1 MICKNP
7 SKVWHKVGASS
18 GEGEVSEF
26 SAYWMMQNRVRF
38 IKKLPTLKKTTS
50 FIILIFSRIIRYPS
64 WFLKKKHIVL
74 AQIKGIYNGLIK

>member
-18 GEGEVSEF
+18 GEDEVSEF

-38 IKKLPTLKKTTS
+38 IKKLPTLKKITS

-64 WFLKKKHIVL
+64 WFLKKKHIIL
-74 AQIKGIYNGLIK
+74 AQIKGIYNGLMK